1 MLKKVL
7 PFAIAGLVN
16 VGVTTADTSAT
27 DSDVLKPSLGAAL
40 RYRGDISR
48 MNRIVGGTNA
58 AVGEFPFIVG
68 MVRKSSTTNF
78 SGQFC
83 GGSLIAPQW
92 VLTAAHC
99 VVRWG
104 GTVTDANT
112 LAAYVNGYDL
122 RDANSGYRVNVSKV
136 VAHPGYSS
144 STMDNDIALLKLE
157 TPVTDVTPIKL
168 ASDVSTDAAGTNAT
182 VIGWG
187 TTREGGAR
195 APILQKVDVPIVSN
209 EACDAALKALN
220 PSYGVTDTMLCGG
233 FDEGKKDSCQ
243 GDSGG
248 PFFVKVDGENVQNG
262 VVSWGI
268 GCARPKAYGV
278 YSNVNTLRGWVEEAM
293 ANN

>member
-7 PFAIAGLVN
+7 PFAIAGLVQ
-16 VGVTTADTSAT
+16 VGVVQANDASAD
-27 DSDVLKPSLGAAL
+27 VIKPSVGAML
-40 RYRGDISR
+40 RYQGEVSR
-48 MNRIVGGTNA
+48 LSRIVGGTSA
-58 AVGEFPFIVG
+58 TVGEFPFMVG
-68 MVRKSSTTNF
+68 MVRKSSPSNF
-78 SGQFC
+78 AGQFC

-99 VVRWG
+99 VVGWG
-104 GTVTDANT
+104 GSTTNPST
-112 LAAYVNGYDL
+112 LAAYVGGYDL

-136 VAHPGYSS
+136 IAHQGYSS
-144 STMDNDIALLKLE
+144 STLDNDIALLKLE
-157 TPVTDVTPIKL
+157 TPVTDVAPIKM
-168 ASDVSTDAAGTNAT
+168 ASDVATDAAGRDAQ

-195 APILQKVDVPIVSN
+195 ANILQKVTVPIVSN

-220 PSYGVTDTMLCGG
+220 PSYGVTDAMLCAG

-248 PFFVKVDGENVQNG
+248 PFFVKEGSEYVQNG

-278 YSNVNTLRGWVEEAM
+278 YSNVNKLRGWVESTM
-293 ANN
+293 ASN